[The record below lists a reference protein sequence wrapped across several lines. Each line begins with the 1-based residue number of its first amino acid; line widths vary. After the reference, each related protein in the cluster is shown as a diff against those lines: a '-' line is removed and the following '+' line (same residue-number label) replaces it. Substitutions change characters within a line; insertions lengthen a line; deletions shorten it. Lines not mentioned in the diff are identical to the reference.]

1 MVLRNL
7 WSPEKHFKV
16 KRSLFKIL
24 IYSDC
29 VPVFV
34 MNLFLLYIYS
44 IFKDYSSY
52 DIPSKYISGQGIIHH
67 YVGKLEPYSINFH
80 TAAALH

>member
-44 IFKDYSSY
+44 IFKDYSMTFLLNISQ
-52 DIPSKYISGQGIIHH
+52 DKELSIIMWENWSRIP
-67 YVGKLEPYSINFH
+67 
-80 TAAALH
+80 

>member
-1 MVLRNL
+1 
-7 WSPEKHFKV
+7 
-16 KRSLFKIL
+16 
-24 IYSDC
+24 
-29 VPVFV
+29 

-67 YVGKLEPYSINFH
+67 YVGKLEPYSIICVCKHPHSCRF
-80 TAAALH
+80 ALIKGVFTICSSYFVW